1 MKSNF
6 IKGSISVIMVCV
18 LVFSSS
24 CAAFKKQRCDMCPE
38 FTQID
43 KKDNSQSTS
52 QFTKKENEKNA
63 EIFN

>member
-1 MKSNF
+1 MKSSF
-6 IKGSISVIMVCV
+6 IKGSVSVLMVCV

-38 FTQID
+38 FTQVD
-43 KKDNSQSTS
+43 KKDNSQLTS
-52 QFTKKENEKNA
+52 QLVKSENERNA

>member
-6 IKGSISVIMVCV
+6 IKGSLSVIMVCI

-38 FTQID
+38 FTQVD
-43 KKDNSQSTS
+43 KQNDNNQL
-52 QFTKKENEKNA
+52 TKSENEKNA